1 VLEHLELPHHAAPL
15 VLEGG
20 AIHVDGEGACLTTER
35 CLLDPNRNPELD
47 KATIEALLSAHL
59 GVRRVIWLGEGLRD
73 DDSGGHVDNLAC
85 FVRPGVV
92 LALAAGDPEDENH
105 AALADNL
112 ARLRAARDAKG
123 RELEVIEVAQPGPV
137 EGDDGRRLAL
147 SYVNF
152 YLANGAVI
160 LPSFEDSKDK
170 AAYETLAACFP
181 GRELRQVPALDILRG
196 GGGIHSITQ
205 QQPSAAGDESGAEGE
220 GEASPD

>member
-1 VLEHLELPHHAAPL
+1 M
-15 VLEGG
+15 
-20 AIHVDGEGACLTTER
+20 
-35 CLLDPNRNPELD
+35 
-47 KATIEALLSAHL
+47 
-59 GVRRVIWLGEGLRD
+59 IWLGEGLRD

-92 LALAAGDPEDENH
+92 LALAADDPEDENH

-123 RELEVIEVAQPGPV
+123 RELEVIEVAQPGPAK
-137 EGDDGRRLAL
+137 GDDGRRLAL

-181 GRELRQVPALDILRG
+181 GRALRQVPALDILRG

-205 QQPSAAGDESGAEGE
+205 QQPSAAPSA